1 LPNGSSRTPPFTDTP
16 AHTSS
21 VRERGVFSLRA
32 LRAGLL
38 AAWRAPRAIDSG
50 LAHLLTPVESAALPS
65 SERDA
70 RRAAYVAHAALVQ
83 LARLRPARWRSTC
96 LYRSVAECLALRAL
110 GLPARV
116 AIGVG
121 NAASPAVTIAHAWVE
136 CDGVRCRST
145 RGDAELEALSSR
157 GA

>member
-1 LPNGSSRTPPFTDTP
+1 LPNGSSRTPSFTDTP
-16 AHTSS
+16 AHASS
-21 VRERGVFSLRA
+21 ERAHDVFFLRA

-50 LAHLLTPVESAALPS
+50 LAPLLAPASLGTTRAGA
-65 SERDA
+65 RDA
-70 RRAAYVAHAALVQ
+70 RRAAYVAHAALAR

-116 AIGVG
+116 VIGVG
-121 NAASPAVTIAHAWVE
+121 NGSTSADTIAHAWVE

-145 RGDAELEALSSR
+145 RGDAELEALSSLD
-157 GA
+157 A